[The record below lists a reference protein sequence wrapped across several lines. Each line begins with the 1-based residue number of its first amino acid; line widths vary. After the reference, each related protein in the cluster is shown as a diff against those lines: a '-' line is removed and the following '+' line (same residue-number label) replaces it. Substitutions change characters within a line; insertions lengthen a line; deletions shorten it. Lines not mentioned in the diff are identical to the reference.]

1 MEKLL
6 LIYNPHAGKGRVQG
20 KLSAIIEAL
29 TRAGWLVTARPTAG
43 PGDATAL
50 ARQLAPD
57 FDRVVCCGGDGT
69 LNEVISGLSGLTRPP
84 VLGYIPTGTTN
95 DFSRNLALPRGMEA
109 AAAVAAAGY
118 PTLCDAGQFNDR
130 SFIYVAAFGAFT
142 DVAYDTPQPFKNVF
156 GHLAYVLEGAARL
169 PNLKTYPLTVE
180 HDGTTEEGEFLYGMV
195 SNTVSVGGFP
205 ALTAQ
210 PVKLD
215 DGLFEVILVRAPKS
229 AAELQGL
236 IRTLATQNPEESG
249 GAVLGFQTAQL
260 TVTCADPLPWTLDG
274 EYGGSPATAC
284 IRNCPRT
291 LSIVRGK
298 P

>member
-1 MEKLL
+1 MKKML
-6 LIYNPHAGKGRVQG
+6 LIYNPHAGKGRVQA
-20 KLSAIIEAL
+20 KLAGILEEL
-29 TRAGWLVTARPTAG
+29 TRSGWLVTARPTLAPGEAAG
-43 PGDATAL
+43 L
-50 ARQLAPD
+50 ARELAPD
-57 FDRVVCCGGDGT
+57 FDRIVCCGGDGT
-69 LNEVISGLSGLTRPP
+69 LNEVISGLSGLTQPP

-109 AAAVAAAGY
+109 AAAVAAGGY
-118 PTLCDAGQFNDR
+118 PTLCDAGAFNDR

-142 DVAYDTPQPFKNVF
+142 DVAYDTPQQFKNMF

-169 PNLKTYPLTVE
+169 PNLKSYRLTVE
-180 HDGTTEEGEFLYGMV
+180 HDGQVEEGEFLYGMV

-215 DGLFEVILVRAPKS
+215 DGLFEVVLVRAPKT

-236 IRTLATQNPEESG
+236 IRTLATQNPEESR
-249 GAVLGFQTAQL
+249 GAVLGFQTAEL
-260 TVTCADPLPWTLDG
+260 TLTCADPLPWTLDG
-274 EYGGSPATAC
+274 EYGGCPTTVH
-284 IRNCPRT
+284 IRTCPQVLR
-291 LSIVRGK
+291 IVRGA